1 MLDQD
6 VGTDGDVMALELK
19 RHSGVRSGSGTK
31 PEDFGDN
38 FFISEIETQCWFVE
52 GSFAHMQS
60 VFAEA
65 PTSVGLQAIAHSI
78 LVFASNVAKL
88 LSEPKKGS
96 ENRKRRA
103 IRLQQLLNCTE
114 YDFSAT
120 VAARNYLEHFDE
132 RMDRYLDR
140 SKQDEPGMLAH
151 RLVHAEIDEFM
162 TLEGWGTLKA
172 RYLQHLNTTTL
183 EFTMVDKKILLGPVI
198 QQSME
203 IGAKAKAWREA
214 LPKASG

>member
-1 MLDQD
+1 
-6 VGTDGDVMALELK
+6 
-19 RHSGVRSGSGTK
+19 
-31 PEDFGDN
+31 
-38 FFISEIETQCWFVE
+38 
-52 GSFAHMQS
+52 
-60 VFAEA
+60 
-65 PTSVGLQAIAHSI
+65 
-78 LVFASNVAKL
+78 
-88 LSEPKKGS
+88 
-96 ENRKRRA
+96 
-103 IRLQQLLNCTE
+103 
-114 YDFSAT
+114 
-120 VAARNYLEHFDE
+120 
-132 RMDRYLDR
+132 MDRYLDR

-183 EFTMVDKKILLGPVI
+183 EFTMVDKKILLRPVI